1 MLAFPCNQFGSQEPG
16 TNAEVL
22 EFAQR
27 NYGVTFPMHAKIEVN
42 GKGAHPLFKY
52 LRSEAKGIL
61 GTTAI
66 KWNFTK
72 FIVDRDGKVVARE
85 APKTTPT
92 SLVPQLEALLARP
105 DRRA

>member
-22 EFAQR
+22 EFAQS
-27 NYGVTFPMHAKIEVN
+27 NYGVTFQMHAKIDVN
-42 GKGAHPLFKY
+42 GKGAHPLY
-52 LRSEAKGIL
+52 AYMRREAKGLL

-72 FIVDRDGKVVARE
+72 FIVDRNGKVLERL
-85 APKTTPT
+85 APNVKP
-92 SLVPQLEALLARP
+92 SGLGGKLEALLG
-105 DRRA
+105 